1 MLDKRT
7 FCKLMDNLGSYVGG
21 MEELERSLSVMFDDN
36 FMTKIV
42 DRTLVTIGESF
53 FTEEQL
59 NDIDNEVALNTVLDI
74 IYHYAF
80 QGEFG
85 LKVAKLQRLYVE
97 DEGLKT
103 EVVLNAFNSEELYA
117 VIDRYINPP
126 NVFQTCTIN
135 C

>member
-1 MLDKRT
+1 MIDKRT
-7 FCKLMDNLGSYVGG
+7 FCKLIDNLGAYVGG
-21 MEELERSLSVMFDDN
+21 MEELEKSLGVMFDDN
-36 FMTKIV
+36 FMTKMV

-53 FTEEQL
+53 FTKEQIDDIE
-59 NDIDNEVALNTVLDI
+59 NDVALNTVTDI
-74 IYHYAF
+74 LYHYAF

-103 EVVLNAFNSEELYA
+103 EFALNAFNSEELYA
-117 VIDRYINPP
+117 IIDRYLNPP
-126 NVFQTCTIN
+126 HAAKTYLIN